1 MKHCALNLCPG
12 QKSDFFNNSFSINC
26 NATKRFQLIAV
37 CPFVLLTYFQTNVLN
52 KVFCSLCVCAYVC
65 VFVWVFF
72 FLSWVVSFFL
82 EVLYCQITEWV
93 PTTPTL
99 AEDRKLN
106 KNGMIRTLLCF
117 IQRRNSS
124 FFYKKQQAKS
134 ILVIDNYICG
144 LLTQV
149 NGVELIIFLSDTGCW
164 SL

>member
-1 MKHCALNLCPG
+1 M
-12 QKSDFFNNSFSINC
+12 FFNNSFSINC

-52 KVFCSLCVCAYVC
+52 KVFCPLCVCAYVC
-65 VFVWVFF
+65 VCLCECSFF
-72 FLSWVVSFFL
+72 FLELFPFFL

-124 FFYKKQQAKS
+124 FFLQKAAS
-134 ILVIDNYICG
+134 
-144 LLTQV
+144 
-149 NGVELIIFLSDTGCW
+149 
-164 SL
+164 

>member
-1 MKHCALNLCPG
+1 MPRSKIRC
-12 QKSDFFNNSFSINC
+12 FFNNSFSINC

-52 KVFCSLCVCAYVC
+52 KVFCPLCVCAYVC
-65 VFVWVFF
+65 VCLCECSFF
-72 FLSWVVSFFL
+72 FLELFPFFL

-124 FFYKKQQAKS
+124 FFLQKAAS
-134 ILVIDNYICG
+134 
-144 LLTQV
+144 
-149 NGVELIIFLSDTGCW
+149 
-164 SL
+164 